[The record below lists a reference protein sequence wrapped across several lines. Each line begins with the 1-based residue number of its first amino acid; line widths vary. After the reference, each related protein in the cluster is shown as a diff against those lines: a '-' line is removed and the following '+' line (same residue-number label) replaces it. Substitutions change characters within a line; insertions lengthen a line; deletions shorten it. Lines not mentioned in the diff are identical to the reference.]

1 MFRTGPQF
9 SSTVNRRKEPHLP
22 QLLRLQ
28 VPKLPQL
35 LSFRQLLRE
44 QYSRDLSLSLESGW
58 LAALEAIHEGLCPST
73 L

>member
-1 MFRTGPQF
+1 MGLCMQEFGCRCAILKY
-9 SSTVNRRKEPHLP
+9 SK
-22 QLLRLQ
+22 LQ

-44 QYSRDLSLSLESGW
+44 QYSRDLSLSLESAW